1 MDQQQ
6 KIPQDL
12 KNVVSFLREKS
23 GMKIRNG
30 ALSGKRAEYFKGR
43 SAIKALLSPS
53 YAKLSNVPQITSEA
67 DATKVLHS
75 IIPFAFFLRVDRGN
89 PIGGKDSPRE
99 LKINNQQLFAPDD
112 YYVWLFAGS
121 QLRAMLGSA
130 GLVAVI
136 LIGVMF
142 PLWPTSLRI
151 GVWYLSVAVLGLIGL
166 FFVIAIIRLIIYIIT
181 MFTASPGLW
190 IFPNLFEDVGFIDSF
205 IPMYEWDYPK
215 KKKAGKKKA
224 KKQVNDANQVT
235 ETKDS
240 THSALNHSKESLQNP
255 SNNTSA
261 QSDSDTRADS
271 PNSHDSPDSPN
282 TSNHAKEE

>member
-1 MDQQQ
+1 
-6 KIPQDL
+6 
-12 KNVVSFLREKS
+12 
-23 GMKIRNG
+23 
-30 ALSGKRAEYFKGR
+30 
-43 SAIKALLSPS
+43 
-53 YAKLSNVPQITSEA
+53 
-67 DATKVLHS
+67 
-75 IIPFAFFLRVDRGN
+75 
-89 PIGGKDSPRE
+89 
-99 LKINNQQLFAPDD
+99 
-112 YYVWLFAGS
+112 
-121 QLRAMLGSA
+121 MLGSA